1 MKRHGGWRNDAIHSY
16 VKETVANLLQ
26 PSRATCWESV
36 MQARHYAFLLC
47 VCVCSGPL
55 PGKVMSVLF
64 YGKREVGGPTNWR
77 WVRVAIEKW
86 HFSGVDVTK
95 WN

>member
-1 MKRHGGWRNDAIHSY
+1 MLFS
-16 VKETVANLLQ
+16 
-26 PSRATCWESV
+26 
-36 MQARHYAFLLC
+36 F

-86 HFSGVDVTK
+86 HFSAVDVTK